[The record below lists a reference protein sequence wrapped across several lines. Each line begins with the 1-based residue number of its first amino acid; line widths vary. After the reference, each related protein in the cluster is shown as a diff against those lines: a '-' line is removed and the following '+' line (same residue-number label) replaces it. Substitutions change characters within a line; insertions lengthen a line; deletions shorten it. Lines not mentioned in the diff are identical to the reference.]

1 MSAPLQV
8 LAAQPAIPLLG
19 HVQKCYC
26 CRCSTF
32 AALRFSVAAVAFAPW
47 LKEALKDRKVL
58 KGGMEL
64 GLWSAIGYQTQSVG
78 LITSEASR
86 ASFLSTFTVRSV
98 THCPCCRA
106 FSQPCLVQPACHA
119 PAPHGMAPMLPAGH
133 CGAHPGWLVWQGSEA
148 PHNAVSFCGP
158 LWCGPLGA
166 GRRSPRH
173 WGRLELDISIC
184 VWPSGGQLRD
194 CTWTSHSRR
203 MCIAVGT
210 SCAPELRLIISR
222 PAGV

>member
-98 THCPCCRA
+98 THCPCWPGLFTALPGTASLPCACTSWHGPYAACR
-106 FSQPCLVQPACHA
+106 S
-119 PAPHGMAPMLPAGH
+119 
-133 CGAHPGWLVWQGSEA
+133 
-148 PHNAVSFCGP
+148 
-158 LWCGPLGA
+158 LWCPSWLACLA
-166 GRRSPRH
+166 G
-173 WGRLELDISIC
+173 E
-184 VWPSGGQLRD
+184 
-194 CTWTSHSRR
+194 
-203 MCIAVGT
+203 
-210 SCAPELRLIISR
+210 
-222 PAGV
+222 